1 MSRALRVQW
10 EGCWYHLTSRGNERK
25 AIFREDED
33 RLHFLGLLS
42 EMTVRYRTRLH
53 VYTLMDNHY
62 HLVLETLEANLAE
75 AMQWLNSGYSG
86 WFNRHHRRRGHLL
99 QGRYQGIVVEPERWG
114 LELSRYVHLNPIRV
128 QGFDLSKKAQR
139 QNRAGVG
146 REHGGEVW
154 RARIEY
160 LRSYRWSSYRAYI
173 GLEAAPA
180 WLTCGEVLK
189 WMGGVRERRPKA
201 YREYV
206 ESAAREGLKQTP
218 WEELRAQVALGEEEF
233 VRRVQRHASGDDEEQ
248 PSVRG
253 LRRRVELARV
263 VEVVEGLRGEPWQQ
277 FAERRGDCGR
287 DLVLSLARRHC
298 GLTLGELG
306 KKMGMGRYSAVS
318 KAILRFQER
327 VQRDAALRALQDK
340 ANSALSHVQV

>member
-1 MSRALRVQW
+1 MARALRVQW
-10 EGCWYHLTSRGNERK
+10 EGCWYHITSRGNERK

-33 RLHFLGLLS
+33 RRHFLELLG
-42 EMTVRYRTRLH
+42 EMTVRFQTRLH

-62 HLVLETLEANLAE
+62 HLLLETLEANLAQ

-86 WFNRHHRRRGHLL
+86 WFNRHHRRRGHFL
-99 QGRYQGIVVEPERWG
+99 QGRYQGIVVEPARRG

-128 QGFDLSKKAQR
+128 KGFNLDKRTQR
-139 QNRAGVG
+139 RNRRGVG
-146 REHGGEVW
+146 RELGGEVW

-173 GLEAAPA
+173 GLEAMPS
-180 WLTCGEVLK
+180 WLTCGEVLR
-189 WMGGVRERRPKA
+189 WMGGARERRGKA

-233 VRRVQRHASGDDEEQ
+233 VRQVERHARGDDEEQ

-253 LRRRVELARV
+253 LRRRADFARV
-263 VEVVEGLRGEPWQQ
+263 VKVVEQLRGERWQQ
-277 FAERRGDCGR
+277 FADRRGDWGR

-298 GLTLGELG
+298 GLTLRELG
-306 KKMGMGRYSAVS
+306 KQVGMDRYSAVS
-318 KAILRFQER
+318 KAIVRFQER
-327 VQRDAALRALQDK
+327 IQSDAKLQAMQHK
-340 ANSALSHVQV
+340 ANSVLSYVQV

>member
-1 MSRALRVQW
+1 MARALRVQW
-10 EGCWYHLTSRGNERK
+10 EGCWYHITSRGNERK

-42 EMTVRYRTRLH
+42 EMTVRFQTRLH
-53 VYTLMDNHY
+53 IYTLMDNHY
-62 HLVLETLEANLAE
+62 HLLLETLEANLTQ

-86 WFNRHHRRRGHLL
+86 WFNRHHRRHGHLL

-128 QGFDLSKKAQR
+128 KGFDLGKKAQQ

-146 REHGGEVW
+146 RELRGEVW

-173 GLEAAPA
+173 GLDAMPP
-180 WLTCGEVLK
+180 WLTCREVLN
-189 WMGGVRERRPKA
+189 WMGRARERRPKA

-218 WEELRAQVALGEEEF
+218 WEELRGQVALGEEEF
-233 VRRVQRHASGDDEEQ
+233 VRQVQRRARGDEQEQ

-253 LRRRVELARV
+253 LRKRADFARV
-263 VEVVEGLRGEPWQQ
+263 VEVVEELRGERWQQ
-277 FAERRGDCGR
+277 FADRRGDWGR
-287 DLVLSLARRHC
+287 DLVLSLARQHC
-298 GLTLGELG
+298 GLTLNELG
-306 KKMGMGRYSAVS
+306 KKIGMDRYSAVS
-318 KAILRFQER
+318 KAIIRFQER
-327 VQRDAALRALQDK
+327 VQSDAKLRALQHQ
-340 ANSALSHVQV
+340 ANSVLSYVQV